1 MGASFAS
8 ASIII
13 AVYGHVDLA
22 VRFLFAAYAFDILDG
37 VIARKSSGSSR
48 EGLMLDRAIDRL
60 SQVVAPLII
69 YASWLAGLE
78 DRPGLLDVVLIAVY
92 SSIIIPV
99 SLYRLVYRIVWSLE
113 YFHGL
118 PLFVHAGL
126 LLTSIVS
133 STPINPG
140 ILVIAALMSALPVK
154 YFRTSR
160 RETPSPMPLPRLL
173 TVALLALLPYDNTL
187 VKYAALSVKWGLI
200 VYIALGPVLYH
211 IIAHYSKQQKTKEDP
226 KKNK

>member
-1 MGASFAS
+1 M
-8 ASIII
+8 
-13 AVYGHVDLA
+13 
-22 VRFLFAAYAFDILDG
+22 RFLFAAYAFDILDG
-37 VIARKSSGSSR
+37 VIARRSGGSSR

-78 DRPGLLDVVLIAVY
+78 DQPSLLDIVLIAAY
-92 SSIIIPV
+92 SAIIIPV

-133 STPINPG
+133 STPVNPG

-160 RETPSPMPLPRLL
+160 REAPSPMLLPRLL

-200 VYIALGPVLYH
+200 AYIVVGPISYH
-211 IIAHYSKQQKTKEDP
+211 IITHYGAKQQKTKEDL
-226 KKNK
+226 KEKHIG